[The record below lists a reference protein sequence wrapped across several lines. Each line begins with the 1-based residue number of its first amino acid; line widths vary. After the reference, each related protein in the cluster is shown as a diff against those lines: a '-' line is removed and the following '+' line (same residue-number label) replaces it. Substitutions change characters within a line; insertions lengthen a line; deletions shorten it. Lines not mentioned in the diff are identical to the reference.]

1 MPTLCFEDQQ
11 LTSFS
16 GLIVFQ
22 KLFEQ
27 LDLKSQLRD
36 CFRHWSVTPIFGPW
50 RVVLLLVVHLLLGY
64 RQLRHMAYYA
74 DDPLVLRLL
83 GITQMPDVSTVSR
96 TLAAMDSASVEQ
108 LQRLVSA

>member
-1 MPTLCFEDQQ
+1 MKSSRSAIQQKTHALPALRFEDQQ

-22 KLFEQ
+22 MLFEQ
-27 LDLKSQLRD
+27 LDLKSRLRA
-36 CFRHWSVTPIFGPW
+36 CFRHWTLTPIFGPW

-64 RQLRHMAYYA
+64 RELRHLKYYA

-83 GITQMPDVSTVSR
+83 GITQVPDV
-96 TLAAMDSASVEQ
+96 
-108 LQRLVSA
+108 